1 MRSVFRSK
9 PKSHKHAK
17 KFVIFISFL
26 PAFITCFL
34 SPHPRLSFGRH
45 LWFLARVQPLSVAH
59 MQAGMQ
65 HPSLDGYDEVGVLG
79 RG

>member
-9 PKSHKHAK
+9 PKGHKHDK
-17 KFVIFISFL
+17 KFVSSL
-26 PAFITCFL
+26 VLITCFL

>member
-1 MRSVFRSK
+1 MCSVFRSK
-9 PKSHKHAK
+9 PKSLKHDK
-17 KFVIFISFL
+17 KFVSSLQSYHLFFNPPS
-26 PAFITCFL
+26 
-34 SPHPRLSFGRH
+34 SSEFGRH